1 VHPAPPASL
10 ACDVARLISSGVTSR
25 VYPGAAWAAG
35 DDHDIHLAGAA
46 GLPDPAQPRQ
56 PVTEATV
63 FDMASLTKILAVW
76 AAAGTLWDKGRLR
89 LDDTLAELIPHR
101 TSGYPLG
108 QVTVRQLLTHTA
120 GLPLRA
126 ALRAMYGTDPAAIRD
141 GVLHE
146 NLHRPLGQAVEYTDR
161 AALILGYLIEEL
173 TSTPLAAYARR
184 HVWAPLGMTSTQFAP
199 LTPATARICAPTEY
213 DEQAG
218 KHLKGVPHDFSA
230 RLLGGA
236 CGIAG
241 VFSVLADTITFTRH
255 MLSPADSAAFSNA
268 WVTESLQPQ
277 TGTLGPARGL
287 FWHPAHG
294 TSPDEGI
301 YAHYGFTGTAMWI
314 SAPQRRW
321 AVLLTNKLYYSR
333 DRDPINTIRDQ
344 FRQLIF
350 IPR

>member
-10 ACDVARLISSGVTSR
+10 ASDVARLINKGVTSR

-35 DDHDIHLAGAA
+35 DDHDIHLTRAA
-46 GLPDPAQPRQ
+46 GLLDPAQVQQ
-56 PVTEATV
+56 PMTEATV

-76 AAAGTLWDKGRLR
+76 AAAGTLWDSRRLR
-89 LDDTLAELIPHR
+89 LDDTLAELIPQR

-120 GLPLRA
+120 GVPLRA
-126 ALRAMYGTDPAAIRD
+126 ALQAMYGTDPAAIRD

-146 NLHRPLGQAVEYTDR
+146 NLHRAPGQAVEYTDR

-173 TSTPLAAYARR
+173 TGTTLAAYARQ
-184 HVWAPLGMTSTQFAP
+184 HVWEPLGMTSTQFAP
-199 LTPATARICAPTEY
+199 LTLASTRICAPTEY
-213 DEQAG
+213 DEQTG
-218 KHLKGVPHDFSA
+218 QHLKGVPHDFSA

-241 VFSVLADTITFTRH
+241 VFSVLADTITFVRH
-255 MLSPADSAAFSNA
+255 MLSPGDTPVFSRA
-268 WVTESLQPQ
+268 WVTASLRPH
-277 TGTLGPARGL
+277 TGILDPARGL
-287 FWHPAHG
+287 FWHPAPG

-301 YAHYGFTGTAMWI
+301 YAHYGFTGTAMWVSI
-314 SAPQRRW
+314 PQRRW

-333 DRDPINTIRDQ
+333 DRDPVNTIRDQ

-350 IPR
+350 YPR